1 MNVEQKLLMAVV
13 LDFLRTAQKE
23 ARASKACCEAVLHLT
38 KSVSV
43 DEFEAEL
50 NAIKGEV
57 K

>member
-1 MNVEQKLLMAVV
+1 MTTEQKLLMAVV

-38 KSVSV
+38 KAVSV

-50 NAIKGEV
+50 NAIKGEM